1 MAITIGKQPNLLGV
15 ANNNNLFAATSNS
28 SSRPQ
33 YKTVLDVSN
42 FNAPNTR
49 LQRIK
54 QQPNISGISLFDVGI
69 VLQDLLIDTV
79 PMSLNPGRWRQ
90 SSTEAMRY
98 VVRIG
103 EEWGTSTSSSVV
115 LTPGNTGSAGNPAV
129 SGSNFYFVWNGAA
142 DPQDKLTPSATS
154 YNWNTATRPYL
165 PSPLNGSK
173 WFPTQTTPTVTSANF
188 NRNICL
194 TDMPRTQSITSQE
207 LLGVSFLQGNNDATF
222 GITGQAQDVYAYQ
235 IVWYDAA
242 NTVLGTDTQY
252 NVTTG
257 NGGPRASSTDTW
269 ATSIATFSDSLN
281 GYKYQL
287 MSVAIGPGHTQF
299 SSWANS
305 NWSYAIVTLYGQLNN
320 APNIDGTAIWD
331 QFRLNRTYKN
341 CDYPG
346 IRLAWKNYYGAFD
359 YFTFNLQLDKS
370 NTISRESY
378 ELNPVPYSATAVPFA
393 MDRTR
398 RGTKQYYNTI
408 QQNWTANSDWV
419 DTQNANWLKELFFST
434 NVFYYDENYS
444 NWLPCVVTSADVI
457 EKTNPISQ
465 KLFNYQIQIQ
475 PALQPNPRL

>member
-1 MAITIGKQPNLLGV
+1 
-15 ANNNNLFAATSNS
+15 
-28 SSRPQ
+28 
-33 YKTVLDVSN
+33 
-42 FNAPNTR
+42 
-49 LQRIK
+49 
-54 QQPNISGISLFDVGI
+54 
-69 VLQDLLIDTV
+69 
-79 PMSLNPGRWRQ
+79 MSLNPGRWRQ
-90 SSTEAMRY
+90 SSTEALRY

-103 EEWGTSTSSSVV
+103 EEWGTSSSSSVT
-115 LTPGNTGSAGNPAV
+115 LYTGLATNATGSPAV

-142 DPQDKLTPSATS
+142 DPQDKLTQSATS
-154 YNWNTATRPYL
+154 YNWNTSTRPYL
-165 PSPLNGSK
+165 TGPLSGSK
-173 WFPTQTTPTVTSANF
+173 WFPTQTTPTVTDANF
-188 NRNICL
+188 SRSVCL
-194 TDMPRTQSITSQE
+194 TDMPR
-207 LLGVSFLQGNNDATF
+207 
-222 GITGQAQDVYAYQ
+222 
-235 IVWYDAA
+235 
-242 NTVLGTDTQY
+242 
-252 NVTTG
+252 
-257 NGGPRASSTDTW
+257 SSTDTW

>member
-1 MAITIGKQPNLLGV
+1 
-15 ANNNNLFAATSNS
+15 
-28 SSRPQ
+28 
-33 YKTVLDVSN
+33 
-42 FNAPNTR
+42 
-49 LQRIK
+49 
-54 QQPNISGISLFDVGI
+54 
-69 VLQDLLIDTV
+69 
-79 PMSLNPGRWRQ
+79 
-90 SSTEAMRY
+90 
-98 VVRIG
+98 
-103 EEWGTSTSSSVV
+103 
-115 LTPGNTGSAGNPAV
+115 
-129 SGSNFYFVWNGAA
+129 
-142 DPQDKLTPSATS
+142 ATS
-154 YNWNTATRPYL
+154 YNWNTSTRPYL
-165 PSPLNGSK
+165 TGPLSGSK
-173 WFPTQTTPTVTSANF
+173 WFPTQTTPTVTDANF
-188 NRNICL
+188 SRSVCL

-207 LLGVSFLQGNNDATF
+207 LLGVAFLQGNNDATF
-222 GITGQAQDVYAYQ
+222 GITGQAQDIYAYE
-235 IVWYDAA
+235 IKWYDAA

-252 NVTTG
+252 NISSG

-269 ATSIATFSDSLN
+269 ASSIATFSDSLN

-287 MSVAIGPGHTQF
+287 
-299 SSWANS
+299 
-305 NWSYAIVTLYGQLNN
+305 
-320 APNIDGTAIWD
+320 
-331 QFRLNRTYKN
+331 
-341 CDYPG
+341 
-346 IRLAWKNYYGAFD
+346 KNYYGAFD

>member
-222 GITGQAQDVYAYQ
+222 GITGQAQDVYAYC
-235 IVWYDAA
+235 
-242 NTVLGTDTQY
+242 
-252 NVTTG
+252 
-257 NGGPRASSTDTW
+257 S
-269 ATSIATFSDSLN
+269 
-281 GYKYQL
+281 
-287 MSVAIGPGHTQF
+287 
-299 SSWANS
+299 
-305 NWSYAIVTLYGQLNN
+305 
-320 APNIDGTAIWD
+320 
-331 QFRLNRTYKN
+331 NRTRTY
-341 CDYPG
+341 
-346 IRLAWKNYYGAFD
+346 
-359 YFTFNLQLDKS
+359 
-370 NTISRESY
+370 TI
-378 ELNPVPYSATAVPFA
+378 
-393 MDRTR
+393 
-398 RGTKQYYNTI
+398 
-408 QQNWTANSDWV
+408 
-419 DTQNANWLKELFFST
+419 
-434 NVFYYDENYS
+434 
-444 NWLPCVVTSADVI
+444 
-457 EKTNPISQ
+457 
-465 KLFNYQIQIQ
+465 
-475 PALQPNPRL
+475 